1 MVMPMKNKLVVGL
14 IALILFAI
22 PAIAQESEDV
32 IVGDFELEKLM
43 NLGSAILSVFL
54 LILVAI
60 AYRRTENKRL
70 LYVSTAF
77 LLFAVKGFLTSLE
90 IWFGD
95 LGWVDPIASFLDFGI
110 LLSFFF
116 GILRK

>member
-1 MVMPMKNKLVVGL
+1 MKSTFTLGL
-14 IALILFAI
+14 IVLILLAI
-22 PAIAQESEDV
+22 PAIAQEGEDV
-32 IVGDFELEKLM
+32 IVGGFELEKLM
-43 NLGSAILSVFL
+43 NLGSAILAVSL
-54 LILVAI
+54 LILTAI
-60 AYRRTENKRL
+60 AYTRTENKRL
-70 LYVSTAF
+70 LYVSAAF
-77 LLFAVKGFLTSLE
+77 LLFAIKGFLTSLE